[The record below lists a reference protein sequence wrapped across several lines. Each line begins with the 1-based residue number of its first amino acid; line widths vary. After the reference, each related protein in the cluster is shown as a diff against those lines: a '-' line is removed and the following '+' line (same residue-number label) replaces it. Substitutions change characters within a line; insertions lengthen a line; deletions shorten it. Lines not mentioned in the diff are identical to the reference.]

1 MPTKLQTGFTLVELI
16 IVVAIISILAST
28 AIPAY
33 NGYVETSKRSDGQA
47 SLIALAIAQEKFR
60 ATCSS
65 YATEILDDDNDGVND
80 SVCDTSTPS
89 FKVEF
94 DTTSDGG
101 YYTLVITSASGS
113 GFTAQ
118 ADPTFA
124 QTSCDTADFQITE
137 DGPDLGS
144 DAKKACWGR

>member
-1 MPTKLQTGFTLVELI
+1 
-16 IVVAIISILAST
+16 VAIISILASI

-33 NGYVETSKRSDGQA
+33 NGYVETSKRSDAQA
-47 SLIALAIAQEKFR
+47 SLMALAIAQEKYR
-60 ATCSS
+60 AQCPS
-65 YATEILDDDNDGVND
+65 YAQNFGSAID
-80 SVCDTSTPS
+80 CDTSTLNFS
-89 FKVEF
+89 SS
-94 DTTSDGG
+94 SDGG
-101 YYTLVITSASGS
+101 YYTLVIVAGSVSAA

-124 QTSCDTADFQITE
+124 QTSCDAADFQITE

>member
-16 IVVAIISILAST
+16 IVVEIISILASI

-47 SLIALAIAQEKFR
+47 SLMALAIGQEKYR
-60 ATCSS
+60 AQCPS
-65 YATEILDDDNDGVND
+65 YAQNFGSAIN
-80 SVCDTSTPS
+80 CDTSS
-89 FKVEF
+89 LNFSSS
-94 DTTSDGG
+94 SDGD
-101 YYTLVITSASGS
+101 YYTLVIVAGSVSAA

-124 QTSCDTADFQITE
+124 QTSCDAADFQITE